1 MQVPLQ
7 ITFRGMEPSTAVES
21 RIREKATKLER
32 FHGRITGCKV
42 VVDMPHRQ
50 HKHGTLYAVRVELG
64 IPGREILAS
73 KGIGE
78 NHAHEDVYVAVRDA
92 FDAVIRQL
100 EGEIR
105 VRRDHQRS
113 ERNQPDS

>member
-1 MQVPLQ
+1 MQIPLQ
-7 ITFRGMEPSTAVES
+7 ITFRGMEPSTAVEA

-32 FHGRITGCKV
+32 FQGRITGCKV
-42 VVDMPHRQ
+42 VVDLPHRQ
-50 HKHGTLYAVRVELG
+50 HKHGTLYAVRVELA

-100 EGEIR
+100 EAEIR
-105 VRRDHQRS
+105 VRRDHQRG
-113 ERNQPDS
+113 ERNQPDY